1 MRKRIMLIAGVII
14 LFIIILLFPSKF
26 PIINTILYPK
36 STARMYLPWNKERAV
51 KIATEYYN
59 QHYTKNITYSHI
71 DVFADTETIKP
82 IYWYNVYFYLT
93 EEPECIFDISLD
105 YRFATDQCYVV
116 HEEYLCDAMKGRM
129 IKDID
134 KNLQEI
140 YGDGFKA
147 IFNFRKEVVQNEKTT
162 LQDVKQQDKFPL
174 KLYVNLYDHHLKVDN
189 IYEEA
194 EKLFQCYVMA
204 REKGYLL
211 MDVTYNDT
219 KSISNYISI
228 KPTPEMNSIEDAEI
242 IVKQAFNKK
251 FKND

>member
-1 MRKRIMLIAGVII
+1 MRKRIMLMIGVII
-14 LFIIILLFPSKF
+14 LFNTILLFPSKF
-26 PIINTILYPK
+26 PIVNTILYPE
-36 STARMYLPWNKERAV
+36 STARMYLPWNKERAI
-51 KIATEYYN
+51 KIATEYYH
-59 QHYTKNITYSHI
+59 QHYTKDITYSHI
-71 DVFADTETIKP
+71 NVFADTETIKP
-82 IYWYNVYFYLT
+82 IYWYNVYFCLT

-116 HEEYLCDAMKGRM
+116 HEEYLCDTMKGRM

-147 IFNFRKEVVQNEKTT
+147 IFNFKKDAVPNEETT
-162 LQDVKQQDKFPL
+162 LQDVKRQNKFPI
-174 KLYVNLYDHHLKVDN
+174 KLYVNLYDHHLKDDN
-189 IYEEA
+189 IHEEA
-194 EKLFQCYVMA
+194 EKLFRSYVMA
-204 REKGYLL
+204 REKGYSL

-228 KPTPEMNSIEDAEI
+228 HPTSEMNSIEDAKI

-251 FKND
+251 FKK